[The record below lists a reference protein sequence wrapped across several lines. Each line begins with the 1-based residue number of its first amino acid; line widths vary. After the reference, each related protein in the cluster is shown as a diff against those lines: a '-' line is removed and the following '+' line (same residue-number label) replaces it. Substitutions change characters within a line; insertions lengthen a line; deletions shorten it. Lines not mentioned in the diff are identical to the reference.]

1 MPIVAALDHAKEA
14 GAWLRRI
21 GPGIAL
27 SVIVGIAAM
36 FIAERFNGPLLLFAL
51 LLGIAVNFA
60 SSEGVTPPGINF
72 AMTHI
77 LRLAVA
83 LLGARISLVQVEG
96 LGWTSILIVA
106 CAVVLTIGFG
116 IAAARYLGLDRHF
129 GIVSGGA
136 VAICGASAAFA
147 ISAALP
153 PGPNAERNTLIA
165 VVGVTT
171 LSTLAMIAYPAF
183 ALSMGWSERAMGF
196 FLGATI
202 HDVAQVVGAGY
213 SISLDAGDFA
223 TFTKLTRVVLL
234 VPVVATVSLVYR
246 AKVIGGKATALPIPA
261 FLVGFVL
268 LMAANSAG
276 LIPQGLASTLS
287 RISQF
292 CLVVA
297 VAALGMKTSF
307 KSLLTLG
314 WRPILTILSETLFLA
329 LLVIGALLLE

>member
-1 MPIVAALDHAKEA
+1 
-14 GAWLRRI
+14 
-21 GPGIAL
+21 
-27 SVIVGIAAM
+27 
-36 FIAERFNGPLLLFAL
+36 
-51 LLGIAVNFA
+51 
-60 SSEGVTPPGINF
+60 
-72 AMTHI
+72 
-77 LRLAVA
+77 
-83 LLGARISLVQVEG
+83 
-96 LGWTSILIVA
+96 
-106 CAVVLTIGFG
+106 
-116 IAAARYLGLDRHF
+116 
-129 GIVSGGA
+129 
-136 VAICGASAAFA
+136 
-147 ISAALP
+147 
-153 PGPNAERNTLIA
+153 
-165 VVGVTT
+165 
-171 LSTLAMIAYPAF
+171 
-183 ALSMGWSERAMGF
+183 MGF

-246 AKVIGGKATALPIPA
+246 AKVIDGNATALPIPA

-268 LMAANSAG
+268 LMVANSTG
-276 LIPQGLASTLS
+276 LIPQGLASTIS